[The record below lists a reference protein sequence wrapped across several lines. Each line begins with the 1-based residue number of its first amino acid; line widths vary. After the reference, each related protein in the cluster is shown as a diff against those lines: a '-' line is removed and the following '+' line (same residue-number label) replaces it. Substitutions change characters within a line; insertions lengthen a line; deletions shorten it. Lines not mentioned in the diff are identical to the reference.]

1 MKRNPAKTGVQE
13 KACQALDEAV
23 AGVVEIHRR
32 EGRKLAVWR
41 DGKVAWISPEEAREL
56 REEPAPYR
64 VPPRQPDPAP

>member
-1 MKRNPAKTGVQE
+1 
-13 KACQALDEAV
+13 LDEAV
-23 AGVVEIHRR
+23 AGVVESHRR

-41 DGKVAWISPEEAREL
+41 DGKVAWISPDEAREV